1 MSGGTDNLSDERVAI
16 FIGVWRM
23 LIGVV
28 ILIAGWTL
36 STTSLELIVA
46 VVAGIAIIGVGGF
59 SVWRRTTTTRRTNIL
74 ITAAIAGTL
83 LVLIL

>member
-1 MSGGTDNLSDERVAI
+1 LSDERVAI

-28 ILIAGWTL
+28 ILIAGWTM

-46 VVAGIAIIGVGGF
+46 GVAGIAIIGVGGF